1 MIVPNHVAE
10 EGSQGQEDVLMATV
24 VLELGHNLKAAMN
37 KIVHNVSSTWP
48 DLHITIIMQNT
59 QSGLIVSLIMHKL

>member
-10 EGSQGQEDVLMATV
+10 EGSQGPEVVLTATV

-37 KIVHNVSSTWP
+37 KIVHNVSRRWP
-48 DLHITIIMQNT
+48 DLHVKIIMQNT
-59 QSGLIVSLIMHKL
+59 QSGHIVSLVIYKF